1 MRFEEGSMK
10 AMQVNKADQGPVL
23 ILAELP
29 KPKAGPGEVV
39 VHIHAAG
46 VTPTELLWYPTTHT
60 KSGQTRMRAVPGHEF
75 SGVISEIG
83 KDVPGFEVNDEV
95 YGMNDWF
102 SDGATAE
109 FCITLPHSIA
119 RKPTSL
125 THELAATVP
134 IGALTAWQGLFDRAQ
149 LQSGERVLIHGGA
162 GAVGLYAVQLAHRHK
177 AHVIATASARN
188 ADFVRKLGAEE
199 VIDYQ
204 TSRFEDQVGKVD
216 VVFDGVGGE
225 TLNRS
230 WMVLN
235 RGGRLVTIAADSEG
249 TTDPRVKGAFF
260 IVEPNQKQLVEI
272 AKQLDAGDLRAFV
285 KASIPLNEAPA
296 AYSGA
301 VSEKRGYGKI
311 VIAVAA

>member
-1 MRFEEGSMK
+1 VK

-29 KPKAGPGEVV
+29 KPEAGSGEILVYV
-39 VHIHAAG
+39 HAAG

-60 KSGQTRMRAVPGHEF
+60 KSGTARMSAVPGHEF
-75 SGVISEIG
+75 SGVIAAIG
-83 KDVPGFEVNDEV
+83 KDVQDFEVNDEV

-109 FCITLPHSIA
+109 FCITLPQNIA
-119 RKPTSL
+119 RKPKTL

-134 IGALTAWQGLFDRAQ
+134 IGALTAWQGLFDHAK
-149 LQSGERVLIHGGA
+149 LQPGERVLIHGGA
-162 GAVGLYAVQLAHRHK
+162 GAVGLYAVQLAHLYE
-177 AHVIATASARN
+177 AHVITTASARN
-188 ADFVRKLGAEE
+188 AHFVRKLGAEE

-204 TSRFEDQVGKVD
+204 TARFEDQVGKVD

-230 WMVLN
+230 WSVL
-235 RGGRLVTIAADSEG
+235 RPDGRMVTIAADSEG
-249 TTDPRVKGAFF
+249 TTDQRVKDAFF

-272 AKQLDAGDLRAFV
+272 AKQLDAGHLRAFV
-285 KASIPLNEAPA
+285 KTTVPLNEASA

-301 VSEKRGYGKI
+301 VTHKSGYGKI
-311 VIAVAA
+311 VIAVST